1 MVSELAHVLALPRRQ
16 LDSFLGAAGA
26 GLANREAVITALRR
40 CGPLQ
45 MLRDEDLM
53 AVVDA
58 SDPIRYQPGE
68 IVAAAT
74 PTPCYSFY
82 LVRSGE
88 VMLMSVKAPL
98 PLLPQGAGLGLQ
110 DMQRM
115 AQCAVG
121 VLRAGN
127 LYNEKI
133 LVSPAGP
140 LSCHLIATSPGTVV
154 VSFELNSI
162 LKALGGPAGMMQR
175 GPPGRSAQESASAS
189 SAVGPVAQTMQQPGY
204 HNAQNAMK
212 FADLEFRRVVGTGQ
226 FGLVRVVR
234 HVRTDEVY
242 ALKVMHKAPLV
253 EAKQIEHVL
262 NERRILGEAQHP
274 FCVGLVGAYQD
285 PNSLFLLQVSKAWG
299 RGVGRGGGMGKG
311 SVPGPKQL
319 VLTAG

>member
-1 MVSELAHVLALPRRQ
+1 MSDCYDAYLPVWLQVKVVSELAHVLALPRRQ

-26 GLANREAVITALRR
+26 GLTNREAIVAALRR

-45 MLRDEDLM
+45 ALRDEDLM
-53 AVVDA
+53 AVIDA
-58 SDPIRYQPGE
+58 SDPIRYHPGE

-98 PLLPQGAGLGLQ
+98 PLLPQGAGLGMQ

-121 VLRAGN
+121 VLRAGD

-154 VSFELNSI
+154 ISFELNNI

-175 GPPGRSAQESASAS
+175 GPPGRSAPEAAAAAAAAGG
-189 SAVGPVAQTMQQPGY
+189 AVAAAVQQPGY

-234 HVRTDEVY
+234 HVRTDEVF

-253 EAKQIEHVL
+253 ESKQIEHVL

-285 PNSLFLLQVSKAWG
+285 PNSLFLLQVRAGSAG
-299 RGVGRGGGMGKG
+299 RAMG
-311 SVPGPKQL
+311 S
-319 VLTAG
+319 